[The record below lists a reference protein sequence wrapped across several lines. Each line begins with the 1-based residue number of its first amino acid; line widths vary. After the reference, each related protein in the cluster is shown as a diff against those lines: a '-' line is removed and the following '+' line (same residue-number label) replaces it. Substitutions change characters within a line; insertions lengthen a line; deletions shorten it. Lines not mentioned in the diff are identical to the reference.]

1 MKTADVIDYLVE
13 DEATRVICLFLE
25 EIGDPARFARAAA
38 RADRAGKPIVAL
50 KVGSSPAGQQAAL
63 AHTGSVAGDDAVVDA
78 VLRQL
83 NVIRVT
89 SLEELLTT
97 GALLGYN
104 RWPRRAADGRA
115 HRVRRGLRHHR
126 RRGQRAGHRDPRLL
140 AADGG
145 GDRRA
150 AAAVRQPRTTRWT

>member
-1 MKTADVIDYLVE
+1 VAEK
-13 DEATRVICLFLE
+13 
-25 EIGDPARFARAAA
+25 
-38 RADRAGKPIVAL
+38 ADRAGKPIVAL

-97 GALLGYN
+97 GAAL
-104 RWPRRAADGRA
+104 ATA
-115 HRVRRGLRHHR
+115 
-126 RRGQRAGHRDPRLL
+126 AGH
-140 AADGG
+140 
-145 GDRRA
+145 
-150 AAAVRQPRTTRWT
+150 AVAGWAC